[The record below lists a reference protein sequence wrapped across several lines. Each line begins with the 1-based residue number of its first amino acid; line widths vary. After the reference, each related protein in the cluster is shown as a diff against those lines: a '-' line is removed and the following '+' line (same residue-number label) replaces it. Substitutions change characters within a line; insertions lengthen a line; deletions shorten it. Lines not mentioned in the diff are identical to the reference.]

1 MKPIKLDKIKEKKC
15 IIKWANYIIQVL
27 KIIMVNILNY
37 QMLKKKYK
45 KQFKPKNLK
54 LEGDE
59 EVKNGKEWNN
69 LTSSKLLT
77 RLPILLTQIKA
88 GINS

>member
-1 MKPIKLDKIKEKKC
+1 
-15 IIKWANYIIQVL
+15 
-27 KIIMVNILNY
+27 
-37 QMLKKKYK
+37 MLKKHKYNK
-45 KQFKPKNLK
+45 KFKPKNLK

-69 LTSSKLLT
+69 LTPSKLLT
-77 RLPILLTQIKA
+77 RLPIILTKIKA